1 MAYDYEALVGHL
13 YVVGGRSISATPPG
27 VLVEVAPKKAARARE
42 ADTFFCLVLPAGD
55 TVAPALFYEEMAN
68 LAAERYFAST
78 ASVTAGIRGVFSHLN
93 DNLFQH
99 NSTATTHYEA
109 SMVCAVLR
117 GADLYVGKVGSG
129 VALFRHQGQ
138 TQPFQADFS
147 NNDNVYGTPLGAQP
161 SIEPKMAR
169 YAVTHGTR
177 LLISDPGLAELDSD
191 AVNEAMAADDFTGV
205 LAALK
210 DAVRT
215 QITLL
220 AVEFVPPEVPAAAP
234 IREAESLAS
243 PSAEA
248 RATAEVQAAAPATPP
263 DDPRPR
269 RERRRDTTE
278 QLAGKAALG
287 AARVVGGANTILDQL
302 LPLPKEGQRRM
313 LGSPAA
319 TGIAVLIPIAVVV
332 LVVVLWLTGTGESEF
347 DLCVN
352 RAEEAADV
360 ARSIASSDAQ
370 GLINAWNATLT
381 IISECNQIRSGDPQL
396 AALTSQGQQVI
407 DGLLRI
413 ERRAPDVIETFPNGL
428 LTRII
433 LQGSDLY
440 VLDDNNQ
447 QVYRVT
453 LDESGLRVL
462 PNTRPQPIPAM
473 RRNGTVNQ
481 YTVGE
486 LVDIEWTDT
495 GTGFSSGNVLVAL
508 DNTGLLIDCPPRFVQ
523 DCNAQRLI
531 GTETWVAPKSI
542 YFWQGRLY
550 VLDPGANQ
558 LWRYD
563 PVGGS
568 YPNVPTEYFT
578 GEGRPDIRNAVD
590 FAIDTEGY
598 VYILQSNGRLQ
609 RFRSGRPEDF
619 GFASFPE
626 NRPPDSAYSMYLNT
640 NPVKLGIYFV
650 DQAKRSVY
658 ETTLAGTF
666 INSYRASNEEL
677 FARVADVVVD
687 DNKEIIYAV
696 SGNSILAIPRN
707 PVTAR

>member
-42 ADTFFCLVLPAGD
+42 ADTFFCLVLPSGD

>member
-42 ADTFFCLVLPAGD
+42 ADTFFCLVLPSGD

-99 NSTATTHYEA
+99 NSTATPHYEA

-138 TQPFQADFS
+138 TQPFPADFS

>member
-138 TQPFQADFS
+138 TQPFPADFS

-248 RATAEVQAAAPATPP
+248 RATAEVQAAAPAAPP

>member
-42 ADTFFCLVLPAGD
+42 ADTFFCLVLPSGD

-138 TQPFQADFS
+138 TQPFPADFS
-147 NNDNVYGTPLGAQP
+147 NSDNVYGTPLGAQP

-248 RATAEVQAAAPATPP
+248 RATAEVQAAAPAAPP